1 MSCAFVADVASL
13 APNESPS
20 VDLLTH
26 VRGCAVC
33 GPALRAYQ
41 KQDRDIRFTYEE
53 MPVPPRRE
61 FARSK
66 PFAPWAAMT
75 LAAAVLLGA
84 VIVGVG
90 INQFRASQSPQQ
102 SLRAIAGEIAGSID
116 RVGAFSATLS
126 EFTPGG
132 ALFGRD
138 WKVVESVEYQ
148 DDNHWKRTIHEDSL
162 APSAQSILTTG
173 SYIAWDGRR
182 LVIYSA
188 VENIYYVRED
198 SPSVRDALG
207 QLSPMRILAPFRAN
221 PLGKTSAAS
230 NLPDY
235 LETACAGAPDEML
248 VGRRAYHFQCRDGD
262 RWFDREGGLLLRSIH
277 PMSTSPAENGRWDV
291 TGISF
296 EATFS
301 AETFSISIPSGA
313 NVVLQGAGTPFPQV
327 PLGPP

>member
-1 MSCAFVADVASL
+1 VSCAFVVDVASL

-20 VDLLTH
+20 RDVLTH
-26 VRGCAVC
+26 LRGCQVC
-33 GPALRAYQ
+33 GPALRVYQ
-41 KQDRDIRFTYEE
+41 KQNRDILFTYEA
-53 MPVPPRRE
+53 MPVPPQRV
-61 FARSK
+61 AHSK

-102 SLRAIAGEIAGSID
+102 SLRAVAGEIAGSVD

-126 EFTPGG
+126 EFTPGS
-132 ALFGRD
+132 ALSGTD
-138 WKVVESVEYQ
+138 WKVEERVEYQ
-148 DDNHWKRTIHEDSL
+148 DDNHWKRTIQGDSL
-162 APSAQSILTTG
+162 APSAQSILTSG
-173 SYIAWDGRR
+173 SYIAWDGQR

-188 VENIYYVRED
+188 IENIYYVRED
-198 SPSVRDALG
+198 SPSLRDALG
-207 QLSPMRILAPFRAN
+207 QLSPMRILAPFRPN
-221 PLGKTSAAS
+221 PLGATSTAS

-235 LETACAGAPDEML
+235 LETVCGALPDAMV

-262 RWFDREGGLLLRSIH
+262 RWFDRDSGLLLRSIT
-277 PMSTSPAENGRWDV
+277 PTPSSEEQRWDV

-296 EATFS
+296 EATS
-301 AETFSISIPSGA
+301 SPETYTISIPSGA
-313 NVVLQGAGTPFPQV
+313 NVVVQDAATPFPRV

>member
-1 MSCAFVADVASL
+1 VSCAFVGDVASL

-20 VDLLTH
+20 ADLLKH
-26 VRGCAVC
+26 VRGCEVC
-33 GPALRAYQ
+33 EPALRTYQ
-41 KQDRDIRFTYEE
+41 KQDRDIRFTYEA

-61 FARSK
+61 IARSK
-66 PFAPWAAMT
+66 PFAPWAAIT

-126 EFTPGG
+126 EFTPGS
-132 ALFGRD
+132 ALSGRD

-162 APSAQSILTTG
+162 APSGQSILTTG
-173 SYIAWDGRR
+173 SYIAWDGQR

-198 SPSVRDALG
+198 SPSLRDALG
-207 QLSPMRILAPFRAN
+207 QLSPMRILAPFRRN
-221 PLGKTSAAS
+221 PLGTTSAAS

-235 LETACAGAPDEML
+235 LETVCGALPDDML
-248 VGRRAYHFQCRDGD
+248 VGRRTYHFHCFDGD
-262 RWFDREGGLLLRSIH
+262 RWFDRESGLLLRSIS
-277 PMSTSPAENGRWDV
+277 PTSSAAAEEQRWDV
-291 TGISF
+291 TGLAF
-296 EATFS
+296 EATFP

-313 NVVLQGAGTPFPQV
+313 NLVSQGAGTPFPQV

>member
-1 MSCAFVADVASL
+1 MRCAFVADVASL
-13 APNESPS
+13 APNETPS
-20 VDLLTH
+20 VDLMTH
-26 VRGCAVC
+26 VRGCEVC
-33 GPALRAYQ
+33 GPALRIYQ
-41 KQDRDIRFTYEE
+41 KQDRDIRSTYEA
-53 MPVPPRRE
+53 MPVPRRRE
-61 FARSK
+61 IARPK
-66 PFAPWAAMT
+66 PVAPWAAMA

-90 INQFRASQSPQQ
+90 INQFRASQSPQR
-102 SLRAIAGEIAGSID
+102 SLRAVAGEIAANVD
-116 RVGAFSATLS
+116 QVGAFSATLS

-198 SPSVRDALG
+198 SPSLRDALG

-221 PLGKTSAAS
+221 PLGTTSAVS

-248 VGRRAYHFQCRDGD
+248 VGRRAYHFECRDGD
-262 RWFDREGGLLLRSIH
+262 RWFDRESGLLLRSIH
-277 PMSTSPAENGRWDV
+277 PMSYSPAENGRWDV
-291 TGISF
+291 SEISF
-296 EATFS
+296 EATFR

-313 NVVLQGAGTPFPQV
+313 NVVLQGAETPFPQV